1 MLIEKSFND
10 FIEKLASSSPV
21 PGGGS
26 VAALSAGLASALTE
40 MVANLTLGK
49 KGFENVEEE
58 MKEISRKSS
67 HYRKKFLKDIDRDA
81 AAFTRV
87 MDAFKLPKNTEEE
100 IEKRQNAIQE
110 SFKNAALVPLEV
122 AENTLRLMELTSEVV
137 ERGNKN
143 ALSDGAVSAMMARS
157 ATLGALYNVKI
168 NLQSIKDEKFVSEMT
183 EKVHILESRVI
194 EKEKKILSKAGL

>member
-67 HYRKKFLKDIDRDA
+67 DYRKKFLKDIDRDA

-87 MDAFKLPKNTEEE
+87 IDAFKLPKNTEEE

-110 SFKNAALVPLEV
+110 AFKNAALVPLEV
-122 AENTLRLMELTSEVV
+122 AENALKLMELTSEVV
-137 ERGNKN
+137 EKGNKN

-168 NLQSIKDEKFVSEMT
+168 NLQSIKDEEFVTEMIG
-183 EKVHILESRVI
+183 KVHILETKVI